1 MQNNIRIFIFVL
13 FTSSLISAQNNFSLA
28 PIKSNK
34 PGVFANL
41 QSDFSSALGVGW
53 DLLKSPLSYDKN
65 DFILS
70 GLIIGATALSFSI
83 DNPVRN
89 SIRSTRSN
97 SMDRFTNIGEKFGN
111 PKYGSWLSGILYVG
125 GHIVGDKELRLTGM
139 MLAET
144 IFLNGLVTQVLKSSF
159 GRARPFLNE
168 GNGEIDFLEFEFEDE
183 SNSLPSGH
191 TSTAFAIATVLSQR
205 IDNFYASAAFYSL
218 ASLTAF
224 QRIYADKHWISD
236 TILGAAIG
244 TLVGLQVVKLHAERD
259 EANSSNIK
267 IDILPYYQSGS
278 VGIGASVN
286 F

>member
-1 MQNNIRIFIFVL
+1 MRKSFLIITLIL
-13 FTSSLISAQNNFSLA
+13 LYSGSLCAQNNFGLPPS
-28 PIKSNK
+28 KSNK
-34 PGVFANL
+34 TGIFGNL

-53 DLLKSPLSYDKN
+53 DFLRSPLSYDKK

-70 GLIIGATALSFSI
+70 GLIIGATALSFSV

-89 SIRSTRSN
+89 SIRLTRSN
-97 SMDRFTNIGEKFGN
+97 SMDNFTDIGEKFGN

-125 GHIVGDKELRLTGM
+125 GHVIGDKELRLTGM

-205 IDNFYASAAFYSL
+205 IDNFYASAALYSL
-218 ASLTAF
+218 ASITAY
-224 QRIYADKHWISD
+224 QRIYAEKHWISD

-244 TLVGLQVVKLHAERD
+244 TLVGLQVVKLHSERD
-259 EANSSNIK
+259 KANFNSMEINI
-267 IDILPYYQSGS
+267 IPYYQSGS
-278 VGIGASVN
+278 VGVGASVN

>member
-1 MQNNIRIFIFVL
+1 MRKSFFIITLIL
-13 FTSSLISAQNNFSLA
+13 FYTGSLSAQNNFGLPPS
-28 PIKSNK
+28 KSNK
-34 PGVFANL
+34 PGVFGNL

-53 DLLKSPLSYDKN
+53 DFLKSPLSYDKN

-70 GLIIGATALSFSI
+70 GIIIGATALSFSI
-83 DNPVRN
+83 DKPFRN
-89 SIRSTRSN
+89 TILTTKSN
-97 SMDRFTNIGEKFGN
+97 SMDNFTNIGERFGN
-111 PKYGSWLSGILYVG
+111 PKYASWLSGALYIG
-125 GHIVGDKELRLTGM
+125 GHIIGDKELRLTGM

-168 GNGEIDFLEFEFEDE
+168 GNGEIDFLEFEDE

-205 IDNFYASAAFYSL
+205 IDNFYASAALYSL
-218 ASLTAF
+218 ASLTAY

-244 TLVGLQVVKLHAERD
+244 TLVGLQVVKLHSEGD
-259 EANSSNIK
+259 KANSDSMK
-267 IDILPYYQSGS
+267 IDIMPYYQSGS
-278 VGIGASVN
+278 VGVGASVN